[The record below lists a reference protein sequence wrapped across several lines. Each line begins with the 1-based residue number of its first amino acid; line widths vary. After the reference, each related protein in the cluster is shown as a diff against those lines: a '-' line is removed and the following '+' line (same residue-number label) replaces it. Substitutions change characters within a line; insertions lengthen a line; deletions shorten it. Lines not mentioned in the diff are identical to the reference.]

1 MKNKKNQNKT
11 DKNKDNQDKIIEFI
25 ASLPPIMSAINID
38 GLGDGARV
46 KIDISRK
53 YIQEVIKLQLLAG
66 QSFKVIIEPIEKSD
80 DYGY

>member
-1 MKNKKNQNKT
+1 MKKKKNQNKT
-11 DKNKDNQDKIIEFI
+11 DKNINNQDKIIEFV

-53 YIQEVIKLQLLAG
+53 YIKEVIKLQLLAG
-66 QSFKVIIEPIEKSD
+66 QSFKVIIEPMEKKD

>member
-1 MKNKKNQNKT
+1 MKNKKKQNKT
-11 DKNKDNQDKIIEFI
+11 DKNRINKIEFI

-53 YIQEVIKLQLLAG
+53 YIKEIIKLQLLAG
-66 QSFKVIIEPIEKSD
+66 QSFKVIIKPIEKSD

>member
-1 MKNKKNQNKT
+1 MENMKNKK
-11 DKNKDNQDKIIEFI
+11 KDNKINKIEFI

-53 YIQEVIKLQLLAG
+53 YIEEVIKLQLLVG
-66 QSFKVIIEPIEKSD
+66 QSFKVIIKPIEKSD
-80 DYGY
+80 DHGY